1 VLGVPNDLES
11 QSPMPDADLDR
22 DLESIHE
29 ARVLARAA
37 RQAQQEI
44 EQFDQE
50 QVDAIVE
57 AMAAAGLRES
67 ERLATMAREE
77 TGFGNIPDKILK
89 NNFVLQ
95 DIVGAIRGMRTVGV
109 LREDPQKGVLEIAEP
124 VGVVAGIIPTTNP
137 TSTAMFKCLIA
148 VKARC
153 GIVLSPHPAA
163 KGCIQESARLMHD
176 AAVQAGAP
184 RGLIACMNVVSMEG
198 TRELMNGRDTD
209 LILATGGIGL
219 VKAAYSAGK
228 PAYGV
233 GPGNVPA
240 YIERS
245 ADVGKAVRD
254 IIAGTTFDNGT
265 LCSSEQAIVCDRAI
279 STQVQDEVKANGGHF
294 LSAEENERLAAVLI
308 TDDLMVS
315 PRLVGHPAE
324 AIAAAA
330 GIIVPDGTRVLVCP
344 LDGVGKEYPLS
355 REKLSPVLA
364 YYVVED
370 WHEGCERCMQLLSFG
385 GLGHTLS
392 IHSQDRDVIL
402 EFGLRKPA
410 HRVLVNTVS
419 ALGAVGYTTSLFPSM
434 TLGCGSWGNNITSDN
449 IGPQHLLN
457 IKRLAYETRPLSHPA
472 PLSSRATE
480 PAAAP
485 VTPVTPAAPAALESR
500 IAAFL
505 SDRGVLSGSAA
516 APPSA
521 GRNTVV
527 SVKGSPPN
535 PMSAFPRASSAPPSP
550 APRATSPAPS
560 LTSPAPNC
568 GCSTQG
574 CGCST
579 TGAEKKTVSPPS
591 PAPTVPE
598 PPRGRSPIAPQ
609 PSSQPSSPPPAA
621 AAQPPLSEAVEFVS
635 ETDVRD
641 AMAKGEKICIGPA
654 TIITPLGRELGDQ
667 HGVFKRQ

>member
-1 VLGVPNDLES
+1 
-11 QSPMPDADLDR
+11 MPDADLDR
-22 DLESIHE
+22 DLKSIHE

-37 RQAQQEI
+37 QQAQQEF

-50 QVDAIVE
+50 QVDSIVE

-67 ERLATMAREE
+67 DRLAAMAHEE
-77 TGFGNIPDKILK
+77 TGFGNIPDKVLK

-95 DIVGAIRGMRTVGV
+95 DVVAATRGMRTVGV
-109 LREDPQKGVLEIAEP
+109 LREDRQTGVLEIAEP

-153 GIVLSPHPAA
+153 GIVLSPHPGA
-163 KGCIQESARLMHD
+163 KECIQESARLMHD

-184 RGLIACMNVVSMEG
+184 RGLIGCMSVVSMEG

-245 ADVGKAVRD
+245 ADISKAVSD

-265 LCSSEQAIVCDRAI
+265 LCSSEQAIICDRAI
-279 STQVQDEVKANGGHF
+279 NAQVMSEVRANGGHF
-294 LSAEENERLAAVLI
+294 LSAEECERLAAVLI
-308 TDDLMVS
+308 TDELMVS
-315 PRLVGHPAE
+315 PRLVGHSAE
-324 AIAAAA
+324 AIADAA
-330 GIIVPDGTRVLVCP
+330 GIKVPAGTRALVCP

-370 WHEGCERCMQLLSFG
+370 WHEGCERCMQLLRFG
-385 GLGHTLS
+385 GLGHTLV

-457 IKRLAYETRPLSHPA
+457 IKRLAYETRPFSRSKESVTAPPTAATDFPA
-472 PLSSRATE
+472 PGN
-480 PAAAP
+480 
-485 VTPVTPAAPAALESR
+485 LESR
-500 IAAFL
+500 IAEFL
-505 SDRGVLSGSAA
+505 TDRGVLQDAGAS
-516 APPSA
+516 PPGA
-521 GRNTVV
+521 GRNAVV
-527 SVKGSPPN
+527 SVKDPHTK

-550 APRATSPAPS
+550 VPRLGSSAPS
-560 LTSPAPNC
+560 
-568 GCSTQG
+568 

-579 TGAEKKTVSPPS
+579 TSSDKANAAPP
-591 PAPTVPE
+591 PPTSAAPE
-598 PPRGRSPIAPQ
+598 PPRGRSPIAPRPSPQ
-609 PSSQPSSPPPAA
+609 PSPQPSPPPPVTPA
-621 AAQPPLSEAVEFVS
+621 PPPPPEAVEFVS

-641 AMAKGEKICIGPA
+641 AMTKGEKICIGPA
-654 TIITPLGRELGDQ
+654 TIITPLGRELGEE

>member
-1 VLGVPNDLES
+1 
-11 QSPMPDADLDR
+11 M
-22 DLESIHE
+22 
-29 ARVLARAA
+29 LARAA

-44 EQFDQE
+44 EQFDQA
-50 QVDAIVE
+50 QVDSIVE

-67 ERLATMAREE
+67 DRLAAMAHEE
-77 TGFGNIPDKILK
+77 TGFGNIPDKVLK

-95 DIVGAIRGMRTVGV
+95 DVVAATRGMRTVGV
-109 LREDPQKGVLEIAEP
+109 LREDRQTGVLEIAEP

-184 RGLIACMNVVSMEG
+184 RGLIGCMNVVSMEG

-209 LILATGGIGL
+209 LILATGGVGL

-279 STQVQDEVKANGGHF
+279 STQVEAEVKANGGHF
-294 LSAEENERLAAVLI
+294 LSAEECARLAAVLI
-308 TDDLMVS
+308 TDELMVD
-315 PRLVGHPAE
+315 PRLVGRSAE
-324 AIAAAA
+324 AIAETA
-330 GIIVPDGTRVLVCP
+330 GIDVPAGTRVLVCP

-370 WHEGCERCMQLLSFG
+370 WHEGCERCMQLLRFG
-385 GLGHTLS
+385 GLGHTLA

-457 IKRLAYETRPLSHPA
+457 VKRLAYETRPLNRAEANASAASGPA
-472 PLSSRATE
+472 TAS
-480 PAAAP
+480 AA
-485 VTPVTPAAPAALESR
+485 PAAPAELESR
-500 IAAFL
+500 IAEFL
-505 SDRGVLSGSAA
+505 SDRGVLPDSGA
-516 APPSA
+516 APPGA
-521 GRNTVV
+521 GRNVVV
-527 SVKGSPPN
+527 SVKGPHTK

-550 APRATSPAPS
+550 PPNLGSPAPS
-560 LTSPAPNC
+560 C
-568 GCSTQG
+568 D
-574 CGCST
+574 CST
-579 TGAEKKTVSPPS
+579 TSSDKESA
-591 PAPTVPE
+591 APE
-598 PPRGRSPIAPQ
+598 PPRGRSPIAPRPSPQPPPQ
-609 PSSQPSSPPPAA
+609 PSPPPSLPPPAA
-621 AAQPPLSEAVEFVS
+621 AAAPPPPEAVEFVS
-635 ETDVRD
+635 ETDVRE

-654 TIITPLGRELGDQ
+654 TIITPLGRELGE
-667 HGVFKRQ
+667 

>member
-1 VLGVPNDLES
+1 
-11 QSPMPDADLDR
+11 MPDADLDR
-22 DLESIHE
+22 DLKSIHE
-29 ARVLARAA
+29 VRVLARAA
-37 RQAQQEI
+37 REAQREI

-50 QVDAIVE
+50 QIDSIVE
-57 AMAAAGLRES
+57 AMAAAGLGES
-67 ERLATMAREE
+67 DRLAAMAHEE
-77 TGFGNIPDKILK
+77 TGFGNIPDKVLK

-95 DIVGAIRGMRTVGV
+95 DVVSAIRDMRTVGV
-109 LREDPQKGVLEIAEP
+109 LREDRQKGIMEIAEP

-153 GIVLSPHPAA
+153 GIVLSPHPGA

-184 RGLIACMNVVSMEG
+184 RGLIGCMNVVSMEG

-240 YIERS
+240 YVERS

-265 LCSSEQAIVCDRAI
+265 LCSSEQAIICDRAI
-279 STQVQDEVKANGGHF
+279 SAQVRSEAEANGGHF
-294 LSAEENERLAAVLI
+294 LSAEENDRLASVLI
-308 TDDLMVS
+308 TDELLVN
-315 PRLVGHPAE
+315 PQLVGHSAE
-324 AIAAAA
+324 AIAQVA
-330 GIIVPDGTRVLVCP
+330 GISVPQGTRVLICP

-370 WHEGCERCMQLLSFG
+370 WREGCERCMQLLRFG

-457 IKRLAYETRPLSHPA
+457 VKRLAYETRPMV
-472 PLSSRATE
+472 SSEGNAAVGT
-480 PAAAP
+480 ASAAP
-485 VTPVTPAAPAALESR
+485 APAALESR
-500 IAAFL
+500 IAEFL
-505 SDRGVLSGSAA
+505 EDRGVLRGGGAN
-516 APPSA
+516 PPGA
-521 GRNTVV
+521 GRNEVV
-527 SVKGSPPN
+527 TVKGAEAQISTV
-535 PMSAFPRASSAPPSP
+535 PRASSSPPSP
-550 APRATSPAPS
+550 PSGLDTPAP
-560 LTSPAPNC
+560 TC
-568 GCSTQG
+568 GCSTSS

-579 TGAEKKTVSPPS
+579 TSSEAASAGPLS
-591 PAPTVPE
+591 PAPAAPE

-609 PSSQPSSPPPAA
+609 SSPPPSATEPA
-621 AAQPPLSEAVEFVS
+621 TPFAPPPAEVVEFVC
-635 ETDVRD
+635 ETDVRE
-641 AMAKGEKICIGPA
+641 AMARGEKICIGPA
-654 TIITPLGRELGDQ
+654 TIITPLGRELGEQ

>member
-1 VLGVPNDLES
+1 MS
-11 QSPMPDADLDR
+11 DADLDR

-50 QVDAIVE
+50 QVDSIVE

-67 ERLATMAREE
+67 NRLAAMAHEE
-77 TGFGNIPDKILK
+77 TGFGNIPDKVLK

-95 DIVGAIRGMRTVGV
+95 DVVAAIRGMRTVGV
-109 LREDPQKGVLEIAEP
+109 LREDRQTGVLEIAEP

-184 RGLIACMNVVSMEG
+184 RGLIGCMNVVSMEG

-240 YIERS
+240 YIEQS

-279 STQVQDEVKANGGHF
+279 STQVEAEVKANGGHF
-294 LSAEENERLAAVLI
+294 LSAEECARLAAVLI
-308 TDDLMVS
+308 TDELMVN
-315 PRLVGHPAE
+315 PRLVGRSAE
-324 AIAAAA
+324 AIAETA
-330 GIIVPDGTRVLVCP
+330 GISVPAGTRVLVCP
-344 LDGVGKEYPLS
+344 LNGVGKEYPLS

-370 WHEGCERCMQLLSFG
+370 WHEGCERCMQLLRFG
-385 GLGHTLS
+385 GLGHTLA

-410 HRVLVNTVS
+410 HRVLVNTVA

-457 IKRLAYETRPLSHPA
+457 VKRLAYETRPLSRSEA
-472 PLSSRATE
+472 NASTTAE
-480 PAAAP
+480 PAAASAA
-485 VTPVTPAAPAALESR
+485 PAAPAELRSR
-500 IAAFL
+500 IATFL
-505 SDRGVLSGSAA
+505 TDRGVLQDSGA
-516 APPSA
+516 APPGA

-527 SVKGSPPN
+527 SVKGPHTKPV
-535 PMSAFPRASSAPPSP
+535 SAFPRASSAPPSP
-550 APRATSPAPS
+550 APILSSPAPS
-560 LTSPAPNC
+560 
-568 GCSTQG
+568 

-579 TGAEKKTVSPPS
+579 TSSDKESA
-591 PAPTVPE
+591 APE
-598 PPRGRSPIAPQ
+598 PPRSRSPIAPRPSPQ
-609 PSSQPSSPPPAA
+609 PSPPSSPPPPAA
-621 AAQPPLSEAVEFVS
+621 AAAPPPPEAVEFVS

-654 TIITPLGRELGDQ
+654 TIVTPLGRELGEE

>member
-1 VLGVPNDLES
+1 MPN
-11 QSPMPDADLDR
+11 ADLDR

-37 RQAQQEI
+37 RRAQQEI
-44 EQFDQE
+44 EHFDQV
-50 QVDAIVE
+50 QVDNIVE
-57 AMAAAGLRES
+57 AMAAAGLQES
-67 ERLATMAREE
+67 DRLAAMAHEE
-77 TGFGNIPDKILK
+77 TGFGNVPDKVLK

-95 DIVGAIRGMRTVGV
+95 DVVAAIRGMRTVGV
-109 LREDPQKGVLEIAEP
+109 LREDRQEGVLEIAEP

-153 GIVLSPHPAA
+153 GVVLSPHPGARE
-163 KGCIQESARLMHD
+163 CIRESARLMHD

-184 RGLIACMNVVSMEG
+184 RGLIGCMNVVSMEG

-265 LCSSEQAIVCDRAI
+265 LCSSEQAIICDRAI
-279 STQVQDEVKANGGHF
+279 SAQVQAEVKANGGHF
-294 LSAEENERLAAVLI
+294 LSAEESERLAAVLI
-308 TDDLMVS
+308 TDDLLVN
-315 PRLVGHPAE
+315 PRLVGHSAE
-324 AIAAAA
+324 AIADEA
-330 GIIVPDGTRVLVCP
+330 GISVPSGTRVLVCP
-344 LDGVGKEYPLS
+344 LDGVGKEHPLS

-370 WHEGCERCMQLLSFG
+370 WHEGCERCMQLLRFG

-457 IKRLAYETRPLSHPA
+457 VKRLAYETRPLSR
-472 PLSSRATE
+472 SMSGE
-480 PAAAP
+480 PAASGRAAEA
-485 VTPVTPAAPAALESR
+485 AAPELESR
-500 IAAFL
+500 IAEFL
-505 SDRGVLSGSAA
+505 TSRGVLPTSGAT
-516 APPSA
+516 PPGA

-527 SVKGSPPN
+527 SARDAQMKPQST
-535 PMSAFPRASSAPPSP
+535 FPRASSAPPSP
-550 APRATSPAPS
+550 TPKPGPS
-560 LTSPAPNC
+560 VRS
-568 GCSTQG
+568 

-579 TGAEKKTVSPPS
+579 TSCGCETTSADKESVGPAA
-591 PAPTVPE
+591 PAPAASPE
-598 PPRGRSPIAPQ
+598 PPRDRSPIASQ
-609 PSSQPSSPPPAA
+609 PPAGPSSPLPAA
-621 AAQPPLSEAVEFVS
+621 PASPPPPEVVEFVS

-654 TIITPLGRELGDQ
+654 TIITPLGRELGEQ
-667 HGVFKRQ
+667 HGVFRRQ